1 MFDGELRGSGQ
12 YSEGL
17 WVQREGISG
26 SEQVASPSV
35 SRFHHLEKGD
45 SCTCLVRLM
54 NEYLACGGA
63 LEMGVSCLSHLL
75 VTVPC
80 SL

>member
-12 YSEGL
+12 YGEGL
-17 WVQREGISG
+17 RVQQEGIPG
-26 SEQVASPSV
+26 CEQVASPSV
-35 SRFHHLEKGD
+35 SRFQHLGKGD
-45 SCTCLVRLM
+45 SCTRLVRLM
-54 NEYLACGGA
+54 NEYLARGGA

-75 VTVPC
+75 VAVTC

>member
-12 YSEGL
+12 YGEGL
-17 WVQREGISG
+17 RVQQEGIPG
-26 SEQVASPSV
+26 SEKVASPPV

-45 SCTCLVRLM
+45 SCTRLVRLM
-54 NEYLACGGA
+54 NECLARGGA
-63 LEMGVSCLSHLL
+63 LEMGVSCLSHLAA
-75 VTVPC
+75 VTC

>member
-1 MFDGELRGSGQ
+1 MFDGALRGSGQ

-17 WVQREGISG
+17 WIQREGISG

-35 SRFHHLEKGD
+35 SRFHRLEKGD
-45 SCTCLVRLM
+45 SCTRLVRVM
-54 NEYLACGGA
+54 NECLACGGA

-75 VTVPC
+75 VSVTC